1 MKKKQFKC
9 SDIPVF
15 KIIMGSCCL
24 VCLIIGIGILVW
36 WIRLRRAARA
46 VVGAFDDFD
55 FESAF
60 STFGDYPFDFPN
72 GVMQEQ
78 TGTNLCVNSGSNTFD
93 GVFATSEEMTSKED
107 CLNECTQ
114 NLSLLWSTI
123 NEDKDVCCMYM
134 TNTIVGSNI
143 CSGIPGTI
151 KSEGSIYDLYITAE
165 TKVYAISTKRGSLNP
180 Y

>member
-55 FESAF
+55 FESAI

-72 GVMQEQ
+72 GVMQE
-78 TGTNLCVNSGSNTFD
+78 
-93 GVFATSEEMTSKED
+93 
-107 CLNECTQ
+107 
-114 NLSLLWSTI
+114 
-123 NEDKDVCCMYM
+123 
-134 TNTIVGSNI
+134 
-143 CSGIPGTI
+143 
-151 KSEGSIYDLYITAE
+151 
-165 TKVYAISTKRGSLNP
+165 
-180 Y
+180 